1 MTETIATPFLLQPP
15 DPALELSLVI
25 PCYNE
30 AQTLPRTIPPLVKEL
45 VEHGVK
51 CELILVRNGSK
62 DDTGKVID
70 GFIAAGLPVRRVD
83 VEVNEGYGWGVIN
96 GMRQARGAFVG
107 YMGCDGQIA
116 PEDVY
121 RTWRAINRAEERT
134 FAKVR
139 RVSRNDGAIRWFVS
153 RAYNLLFLVLFKA
166 ITTDVNGVPKFIHR
180 EELEKIA
187 PTSKDWFI
195 DAEFV
200 IKARRDLLT
209 FVEVPVD
216 FMVRAGGES
225 NVRFGTV
232 FEFIKNMLRAKWR
245 W

>member
-1 MTETIATPFLLQPP
+1 MDHPRAAPFLLQPP
-15 DPALELSLVI
+15 DPALDLSLII

-30 AQTLPRTIPPLVKEL
+30 AETLPRTIPALVKEL

-51 CELILVRNGSK
+51 CELILVRNGSS

-70 GFIAAGLPVRRVD
+70 SFIAAGMPVRRVD
-83 VEVNEGYGWGVIN
+83 VAVNEGYGWGIIN
-96 GMRQARGAFVG
+96 GLRQARGTFVG

-139 RVSRNDGAIRWFVS
+139 RVSRNDGALRWFVS
-153 RAYNLLFLVLFKA
+153 HAYNLIFLVLFKA
-166 ITTDVNGVPKFIHR
+166 VTTDVNGVPKFVHR
-180 EELEKIA
+180 DELEKIA
-187 PTSKDWFI
+187 PVSKDWFI

-209 FVEVPVD
+209 IVEVPVN
-216 FMVRAGGES
+216 FMIRAGGKS
-225 NVRFGTV
+225 NVRIGTV
-232 FEFIKNMLRAKWR
+232 FEFIKNILRARGFW
-245 W
+245 